1 MMPLTIH
8 RYGSSNARTVVLM
21 HGLTEAGT
29 TWPDLVGHWGDNWH
43 VLAPDL
49 RGHGQSPRF
58 TEDELATAPEVLLA
72 DVVTVVDVQPEPV
85 ALVGHSLGGL
95 LALRAAVA
103 RPDRVWALVL
113 EDPARPTGGRTPDP
127 GFVAEN
133 EDFLDAM
140 ADQAGQVA
148 RMLRDS
154 SWSRAEIEAWAACKP
169 LVDRAYLRRGLYL
182 GDGAWEELFDALRVP
197 TLRRRT
203 RRWRPGRRRCTTTWS
218 GPWWCPVPATAC
230 AATSPPGT
238 SGPSTRSS
246 PRWRGHS
253 RPGTRRHLTKESDH
267 SRGVWISTGA

>member
-8 RYGSSNARTVVLM
+8 QYGSSNARTVVLL

-29 TWPDLVGHWGDNWH
+29 TWPDLVGHWGDHWH

-72 DVVTVVDVQPEPV
+72 DVLTVLDAQSGPV
-85 ALVGHSLGGL
+85 ALIGHSLGGL

-113 EDPARPTGGRTPDP
+113 EDPARPTAGRTPDP
-127 GFVAEN
+127 GFVAQN

-140 ADQAGQVA
+140 ADQDGQVA
-148 RMLRDS
+148 RMVQES

-169 LVDRAYLRRGLYL
+169 LVDRDYVRRGLYL
-182 GDGAWEELFDALRVP
+182 GDDAWEVLFDALVVP
-197 TLRRRT
+197 TLLLVPSDAPMAPRQEAVHNDLVRTVVVPGAGHCVRRDQPARYL
-203 RRWRPGRRRCTTTWS
+203 RAVDAFLAANARSCTN
-218 GPWWCPVPATAC
+218 PVVAHDD
-230 AATSPPGT
+230 
-238 SGPSTRSS
+238 
-246 PRWRGHS
+246 PR
-253 RPGTRRHLTKESDH
+253 
-267 SRGVWISTGA
+267 

>member
-8 RYGSSNARTVVLM
+8 RYGSSTARTVVLV

-29 TWPDLVGHWGDNWH
+29 TWPDLVGHWGDDWH

-72 DVVTVVDVQPEPV
+72 DVVTVVDAQTEPV

-169 LVDRAYLRRGLYL
+169 LVDRTYLRRGLYL

-197 TLRRRT
+197 TLLLVPPDSPMAPRQEALHNDLVRTVVVPGAGHCVRRDQ
-203 RRWRPGRRRCTTTWS
+203 
-218 GPWWCPVPATAC
+218 PARYLRAVD
-230 AATSPPGT
+230 AFLAEVA
-238 SGPSTRSS
+238 R
-246 PRWRGHS
+246 
-253 RPGTRRHLTKESDH
+253 
-267 SRGVWISTGA
+267 A